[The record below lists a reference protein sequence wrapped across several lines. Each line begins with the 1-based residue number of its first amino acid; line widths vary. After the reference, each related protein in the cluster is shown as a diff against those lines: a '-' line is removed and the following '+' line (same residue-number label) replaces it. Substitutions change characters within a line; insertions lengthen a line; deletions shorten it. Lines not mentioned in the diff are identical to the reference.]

1 MEDLSMSTQYFA
13 SPSHYKHFHKLITS
27 LLQQLLVNSKYQA
40 CKRVSFQRKRG
51 HKNISILLNMVEVES
66 MWARA
71 GVTMQACM
79 QAGRQAGN
87 LRGTYCICM
96 RRAQSAASDRRKDRD
111 RGRERDG

>member
-1 MEDLSMSTQYFA
+1 MYA
-13 SPSHYKHFHKLITS
+13 
-27 LLQQLLVNSKYQA
+27 
-40 CKRVSFQRKRG
+40 

-71 GVTMQACM
+71 GVTMHAC
-79 QAGRQAGN
+79 RQAGN
-87 LRGTYCICM
+87 LRGMYCIRT